1 MITGYARVSTE
12 DQNLSM
18 QLDALAKAGCEKIY
32 QEKISST
39 QAHRPGLEEMMSYL
53 RNGDILVVWKLD
65 RLGRSLKELI
75 QLISQLA
82 DKGVEFKSLNESID
96 TTTPVGKLTF
106 HIFCALAEFEREI
119 IRQRTVE
126 GLKSARARKKIL
138 GRPKG
143 LTKSAQQKAY
153 TASALYREGT
163 LTTTEICEQLNISVP
178 TLYNYLKKQNVVLK
192 ADAPAYEILNL
203 TNPA

>member
-12 DQNLSM
+12 DQNLSL
-18 QLDALAKAGCEKIY
+18 QLDALTKAGCEKIY
-32 QEKISST
+32 QEKISSRE
-39 QAHRPGLEEMMSYL
+39 AHRPGLEEMMGHL
-53 RNGDILVVWKLD
+53 RKGDTLVVWKLD

-75 QLISQLA
+75 SLINGLA

-119 IRQRTVE
+119 IRQRTIE
-126 GLKSARARKKIL
+126 GLQAARARKKVL

-143 LTKSAQQKAY
+143 LTKTAQQKAA

-163 LTTTEICEQLNISVP
+163 LTTAEICEQLNISIP
-178 TLYNYLKKQNVVLK
+178 TLYNYLKQMNITLK
-192 ADAPAYEILNL
+192 VNAPAYEVIS
-203 TNPA
+203 TAD

>member
-12 DQNLSM
+12 DQNLFM
-18 QLDALAKAGCEKIY
+18 QLDALQKAGCEKIY
-32 QEKISST
+32 QEKISRT
-39 QAHRPGLEEMMSYL
+39 QVVRPGLEEMMSQF
-53 RNGDILVVWKLD
+53 RKGDILVVWKLD

-75 QLISQLA
+75 HLVSQLS
-82 DKGVEFKSLNESID
+82 DKGIEFKSLNESID

-119 IRQRTVE
+119 IRQRTIE
-126 GLKSARARKKIL
+126 GLKAARARKKTL

-143 LTKSAQQKAY
+143 LTKSAEQKAY

-163 LTTTEICEQLNISVP
+163 LTTAQICEQLSISVP
-178 TLYNYLKKQNVVLK
+178 TLYNYLKHQNIVLK
-192 ADAPAYEILNL
+192 ANAPAYEVIKSL
-203 TNPA
+203 